1 MKSGAHRSGPAPVL
15 DIFSMNRSFLII
27 ILPAVAVGL
36 GYILV
41 FRWLGFA
48 LEPFRF
54 VGAAV
59 VIVAAVI
66 LVQRRQRRK
75 SSRGSR

>member
-1 MKSGAHRSGPAPVL
+1 
-15 DIFSMNRSFLII
+15 MNRSFLIV
-27 ILPAVAVGL
+27 ILPAIAVGL
-36 GYILV
+36 GYLLM
-41 FRWLGFA
+41 FHWMGFA

-59 VIVAAVI
+59 VVIAAVI

-75 SSRGSR
+75 ASRGSH